1 MPYQFIPYHI
11 LIVLSALTAAAL
23 GICGCR
29 HRTAPGAIPFVAAM
43 FVGALWSV
51 ANALE
56 LSALTLEHKLFW
68 ANIQY
73 IAYSLVPV
81 AWIVMALQLSEYERW
96 IKKKNLL
103 LLLVI
108 PIITCCLVWTD
119 PILGFMRYNIR
130 LDSTGPFPVIA
141 KEYGPWFWV
150 HFAQAY
156 FLNFCSLLLLFKTVL
171 SKYAIY
177 RTQAALLLAGTA
189 LIAVFNLAYIIGIS
203 PMSHDVSPIIF
214 SASGLIIAL
223 GIFRYRLFDLVP
235 IARNKVIEAMK
246 NIVIVIDASD
256 VVVDLN
262 PAAVE
267 LFNTGGEQSLI
278 GKPLHLLSEELAS
291 LIHLGDV
298 PVQREVQFTQPKGSK
313 CRCFEIQL
321 SPVINNKG
329 ALMGCVIVMNDITE
343 LKQAQEDLYCEQR
356 ELAVMA
362 ERDRLTKDLHDN
374 LGQIFSFAG
383 IQIQAAQME
392 RQRGNQELADQY
404 LHRLS
409 EIIEEAHQ
417 EMRNYVYNARMDEY
431 RKNSMENLILHQISR
446 FVDNSGYLA
455 RKDIVLDLGDCEF
468 SVEVKMHI
476 VNIVKE
482 ALNNIL
488 KHACATS
495 VKISIDTGSEGHRLI
510 IEDNGIGFSGGSL
523 TPAKGSGSG
532 LCIMD
537 ERARLLG
544 GNMKIDSV
552 PGQYTKIIVN
562 FRIS

>member
-1 MPYQFIPYHI
+1 
-11 LIVLSALTAAAL
+11 
-23 GICGCR
+23 
-29 HRTAPGAIPFVAAM
+29 
-43 FVGALWSV
+43 
-51 ANALE
+51 
-56 LSALTLEHKLFW
+56 
-68 ANIQY
+68 
-73 IAYSLVPV
+73 
-81 AWIVMALQLSEYERW
+81 
-96 IKKKNLL
+96 
-103 LLLVI
+103 
-108 PIITCCLVWTD
+108 
-119 PILGFMRYNIR
+119 
-130 LDSTGPFPVIA
+130 
-141 KEYGPWFWV
+141 
-150 HFAQAY
+150 
-156 FLNFCSLLLLFKTVL
+156 
-171 SKYAIY
+171 
-177 RTQAALLLAGTA
+177 
-189 LIAVFNLAYIIGIS
+189 
-203 PMSHDVSPIIF
+203 MSHDVSPIIF
-214 SASGLIIAL
+214 SASGIIIAL

-246 NIVIVIDASD
+246 NFVIVIDATD

-262 PAAVE
+262 PAAAE
-267 LFNTGGEQSLI
+267 LLNAGGEQSLI
-278 GKPLHLLSEELAS
+278 GKPIRLLSEELAS
-291 LIHLGDV
+291 LIHPGDV
-298 PVQREVQFTQPKGSK
+298 PVHREIQLTQPEGSK
-313 CRCFEIQL
+313 CRCFEIQV
-321 SPVINNKG
+321 SPVIKNKG
-329 ALMGCVIVMNDITE
+329 ALMGRVIVMNDITE
-343 LKQAQEDLYCEQR
+343 LKQAQEDLHCEQR

-455 RKDIVLDLGDCEF
+455 RKDIVLNLGDCEF

-476 VNIVKE
+476 VNLVKE

-523 TPAKGSGSG
+523 TPPKGTGSG

-544 GNMKIDSV
+544 GDMKIDSV
-552 PGQYTKIIVN
+552 PGQYTKIIVQFPDLLGGASDESN
-562 FRIS
+562 DSR